1 MPRRMPR
8 GYSLLVM
15 VGLVPLSVPGSAPR
29 RGEPP
34 RVSVRAAEFGVVVE
48 KNVWIVMRDG
58 IRLAADI
65 YRPARDGKPA
75 AGRFPTLLT
84 RTPYNKDGVSG
95 DGRYYAERGYV
106 VVANDVRGRYA
117 SEGTWRLIV
126 DDPQDGFEVVE
137 WIARQDWSDG
147 KVGTFGT
154 SYPGGTQ
161 HALAEMNPP
170 HLTTMVPIDAVSNC
184 GVSGMRHG
192 GAFELRFMNWIFQI
206 GAPNSKAAL
215 ADPALRRALVENG
228 QRIRQH
234 VDSLP
239 VRPGTTPL
247 RVVPEYEAWLV
258 EAMKSGPESP
268 FWHMKGMSVVDHVSD
283 YADVPV
289 LHITGW
295 YDSWTRQVTMNYEA
309 LAKAKKSPQRLVIG
323 PWVHGGQNSNVAGEV
338 EFTKEAGIDL
348 LAFRLR
354 WYDRWLRGEKNG
366 VDDDAPVLL
375 YIMGTGDDRRST
387 AGRLRA
393 WRLLACR
400 ARMAPGPN
408 PADGSLLERRRHA
421 FARSSPAS
429 PASHTTYTFDPK
441 HPVPTVGG
449 NISSNQGL
457 ITNGGYDQR
466 SRDNTHAADNRLPL
480 SERRDVVVFRTDPL
494 EADLEVTGTVEVK
507 LWVGSTAADTDFTA
521 KLIDEIPPNPD
532 YPLGFDLN
540 LGDSILRAV
549 TAKGST
555 TRPRPWTRTT
565 SSRSRSRSI
574 RPRTFSRRGTAS
586 GSTYRAAIIRGLTS
600 IPTPATRSA
609 ITGAWCRPTT
619 RSITMPAHPSQ
630 VILPVIPASTE
641 SAVMNGSLDAPHR
654 SMPRRGPASGAK
666 SGELDLSRSATYIP
680 FHSVSATPGAMVD
693 DACQYKQ
700 EITQAIQIDDQGA
713 GNLPRLA

>member
-1 MPRRMPR
+1 MPRRMPEHF
-8 GYSLLVM
+8 LPLALA
-15 VGLVPLSVPGSAPR
+15 GLVTLLDPGSGPSHA
-29 RGEPP
+29 GPP
-34 RVSVRAAEFGVVVE
+34 RVSARPPEFGVIVE
-48 KNVWIVMRDG
+48 KNVLVPMRDG
-58 IRLAADI
+58 VHLAIDI

-75 AGRFPTLLT
+75 PGRFPTLLT
-84 RTPYNKDGVSG
+84 RTPYDKNGVDGE
-95 DGRYYAERGYV
+95 GRYYAERGYV
-106 VVANDVRGRYA
+106 VAANDVRGRYA

-126 DDPQDGFEVVE
+126 DDPQDGFEIVE

-215 ADPALRRALVENG
+215 ADPALQRALTESG
-228 QRIRQH
+228 RRIREH

-247 RVVPEYEAWLV
+247 KVVPEYESWLV

-268 FWHMKGMSVVDHVSD
+268 FWHIKGMSVVDHVSD

-289 LHITGW
+289 LHVTGW
-295 YDSWTRQVTMNYEA
+295 YDSWTRQVTMNYLA

-323 PWVHGGQNSNVAGEV
+323 PWVHGGQNSNIAGEV

-375 YIMGTGDDRRST
+375 YIMGTGDDSSSK
-387 AGRLRA
+387 AGRLQHGGFWRA
-393 WRLLACR
+393 EREWPPARTKPTSLYLNANGTLSNHLPELA
-400 ARMAPGPN
+400 
-408 PADGSLLERRRHA
+408 E
-421 FARSSPAS
+421 
-429 PASHTTYTFDPK
+429 SHTTFTFDPK

-457 ITNGGYDQR
+457 MTNGGYDQR
-466 SRDNTHAADNRLPL
+466 SRDTTHAADNRLPL
-480 SERRDVVVFRTDPL
+480 SERRDVVVFRGAPL
-494 EADLEVTGTVEVK
+494 EADTEVTGPVEVK
-507 LWVGSTAADTDFTA
+507 LWVGSTAPDTDFTA
-521 KLIDEIPPNPD
+521 KLIDEIPPNPY

-540 LGDSILRAV
+540 LGDSILRARYREGLDHQAAPLNPSDV
-549 TAKGST
+549 VPITITLYPTANVFKKGHRIRVDVSSSNY
-555 TRPRPWTRTT
+555 PRFDVNPNT
-565 SSRSRSRSI
+565 SD
-574 RPRTFSRRGTAS
+574 PLGDYRRMN
-586 GSTYRAAIIRGLTS
+586 
-600 IPTPATRSA
+600 PADNTIYHEA
-609 ITGAWCRPTT
+609 G
-619 RSITMPAHPSQ
+619 HPSH
-630 VILPVIPASTE
+630 VILPVIP
-641 SAVMNGSLDAPHR
+641 GDSLAR
-654 SMPRRGPASGAK
+654 
-666 SGELDLSRSATYIP
+666 
-680 FHSVSATPGAMVD
+680 
-693 DACQYKQ
+693 
-700 EITQAIQIDDQGA
+700 
-713 GNLPRLA
+713 